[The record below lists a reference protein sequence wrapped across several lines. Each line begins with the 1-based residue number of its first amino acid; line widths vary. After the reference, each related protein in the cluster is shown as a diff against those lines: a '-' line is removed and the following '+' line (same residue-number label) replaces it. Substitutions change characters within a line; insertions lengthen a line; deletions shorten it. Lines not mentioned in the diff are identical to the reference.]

1 MSELSTLQGFLTEA
15 GLKFIPVD
23 ERTLGLLFKGE
34 AREQI
39 LIQLRVADGLVI
51 ALSPVPDKPE
61 DETILHN
68 LLRVTMDADM
78 MKVFSGQSDI
88 LFASEVPFEHVH
100 KGSLEGV
107 VRQLVQ
113 AVDATAQTMRNFE
126 QFQQTVLVGTYLC
139 RQASGP
145 LYSGSAA
152 AAIPGYCQALGI
164 EYTKLDESKFR
175 VNSPGTILKLN
186 IVVVCRDTLVT
197 FLAFTDLKCTGSR
210 REFYQRLF
218 DLNRRVN
225 VARVAMDKDDE
236 LCFIYEVPG
245 LNQKTFQQAV
255 QTLEQ
260 AVGLFVMGGAGGAT
274 AQSSPVVPPTP
285 AAPPRGGFWD
295 RLRGKKS

>member
-1 MSELSTLQGFLTEA
+1 MAELETLQGYLTEA

-34 AREQI
+34 VHEQI
-39 LIQLRVADGLVI
+39 LIQVRVADGLVI

-78 MKVFSGQSDI
+78 LKVFGGQNDI
-88 LFASEVPFEHVH
+88 LLASEVPFEHVR
-100 KGSLEGV
+100 KGNLEGII
-107 VRQLVQ
+107 RQLVQ
-113 AVDATAQTMRNFE
+113 AVDVTAQKMRDLE
-126 QFQQTVLVGTYLC
+126 QFQQTVLLGTYIC

-145 LYSGSAA
+145 LYSGNAA
-152 AAIPGYCQALGI
+152 AAIPGYCQAAGI

-175 VNSPGTILKLN
+175 VSSPGTILKLN
-186 IVVVCRDTLVT
+186 IVVVCRDSLVT

-245 LNQKTFQQAV
+245 MNQQTFQQAI
-255 QTLEQ
+255 QSLEQ
-260 AVGLFVMGGAGGAT
+260 AVALFVMGSSAGGSGSAG
-274 AQSSPVVPPTP
+274 P
-285 AAPPRGGFWD
+285 AAPPKPEARGGSFWD

>member
-1 MSELSTLQGFLTEA
+1 MAELQTLQGYLTEA
-15 GLKFIPVD
+15 GLKFVPVD

-39 LIQLRVADGLVI
+39 LIQVRVADGLVI
-51 ALSPVPDKPE
+51 ALSPVPDKPQ

-78 MKVFSGQSDI
+78 MKVFSGQDDV
-88 LFASEVPFEHVH
+88 LLASEVSIEHVR
-100 KGSLEGV
+100 KGNLEGII
-107 VRQLVQ
+107 RQLVQ
-113 AVDATAQTMRNFE
+113 AVDVTAQTMRNLE
-126 QFQQTVLVGTYLC
+126 QFQQTVLLGTYMC
-139 RQASGP
+139 RQASGA
-145 LYSGSAA
+145 LYSGNPS
-152 AAIPGYCQALGI
+152 AAIPGYCQAAGI
-164 EYTKLDESKFR
+164 EFTKLDDSKYR
-175 VNSPGTILKLN
+175 VSSPGTILKLN
-186 IVVVCRDTLVT
+186 IVVVCRDSLVT

-245 LNQKTFQQAV
+245 LDQKTFQQAV
-255 QTLEQ
+255 QSLEQ
-260 AVGLFVMGGAGGAT
+260 AVALFVMGSTAGAPGSAG
-274 AQSSPVVPPTP
+274 P
-285 AAPPRGGFWD
+285 AAPPKPEARGGSFWD